1 MDMMPAPDPNP
12 TSFNADIEKCQ
23 LTVLMSQVYGTIL
36 FLC

>member
-12 TSFNADIEKCQ
+12 TSFNADIEKCK
-23 LTVLMSQVYGTIL
+23 LTISMSQGYGTIL